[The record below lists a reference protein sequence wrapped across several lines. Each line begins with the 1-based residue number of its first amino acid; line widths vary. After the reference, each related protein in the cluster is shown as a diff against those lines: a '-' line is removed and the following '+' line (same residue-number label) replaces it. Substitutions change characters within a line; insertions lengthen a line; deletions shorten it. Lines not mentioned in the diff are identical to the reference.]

1 MFLKFPLLIPQEDLS
16 REMFEDALKFPHGF
30 LFALEN
36 TDDEGALALMRK
48 RFMDTV
54 NYFNPGKG
62 M

>member
-1 MFLKFPLLIPQEDLS
+1 MFLKFSLLIPQEDLS
-16 REMFEDALKFPHGF
+16 REMFEDARKLPHGF

-36 TDDEGALALMRK
+36 TDDEGALALMGK